1 MTMSVFHEVK
11 IEHACDAAYKLTE
24 ESDTDPKIEE
34 IRENLSKALE
44 IATDLPDD
52 ASEGIRLLSSSNEL
66 LTKALNRVN
75 SDDSRGWR
83 ILSNAIITARNAN
96 AELINEL
103 KA

>member
-1 MTMSVFHEVK
+1 MSVFHEVK

-24 ESDTDPKIEE
+24 EPDTDPKIEE

-52 ASEGIRLLSSSNEL
+52 ASESVKLLHSSNGFL
-66 LTKALNRVN
+66 IKARNRVN
-75 SDDSRGWR
+75 PDDGRGWR
-83 ILSNAIITARNAN
+83 ILSNAITTAWNAN
-96 AELINEL
+96 AELIKEL